1 MTYFIAIVAA
11 ILSVLSAAIY
21 ALISKNATLKQIIA
35 SQAVKDQMKEWSDK
49 IIASENKVSE
59 SERDYADAK
68 AKLNTDSDSK

>member
-49 IIASENKVSE
+49 IIASETKVTE

-68 AKLNTDSDSK
+68 AKLNTDTDSK